1 VRIHGRRALG
11 VISFLLLLA
20 WLATA
25 TVLAQEAALEGKL
38 LGGDIVAVG
47 AGETIPHDLYAFGG
61 TVTVDGTVEGD
72 LVVAGG
78 QVSINGTVRGDVLA
92 AGGTVTVGG
101 TVEGDLRAAS
111 GQLTVGG
118 NVTEDAFLAGGQF
131 SLSSGA
137 RVGEDLAF
145 AAGQARL
152 DGAVAGSVVGSAGEY
167 ARSGTIGGSEE
178 VTVDPGDAEPATP
191 RTVDLVAD
199 AIRHFLV
206 VLGVGALAL
215 WVAPAL
221 MRASEA
227 EVRRRP
233 VFAFGAGLL
242 VLVGCL
248 VLIIAVFVLVVLTA
262 IILGALG
269 FGSLA
274 AIDVIAGI
282 LGISALLLLLVVVA
296 AFLVDALV
304 GLAIGRL
311 VGRTFATDR
320 WRELAILALGAA
332 VVVLASYLPVAGGF
346 VKFVVV
352 CVGLGALLLTLNGLR
367 RSQRVE
373 PAAIVETPA

>member
-1 VRIHGRRALG
+1 

-25 TVLAQEAALEGKL
+25 TVLGQEAALEGKL

-248 VLIIAVFVLVVLTA
+248 VLIIAVFVLVVLSA

-332 VVVLASYLPVAGGF
+332 IVVLASYLPVAGGF